1 MVISAATLGRPPAAM
16 MPSSA
21 RCARKAFTDCVLCC
35 TRRARVFSTIA
46 SACCSAVLMGTKRMV
61 LRPRLADGFRIGR
74 VRLTALDERFDVG
87 WWNEAHIMAEV
98 RDLARPI
105 VSTTACLHA
114 NQTWRQFFEEAQHF
128 AATQFPI
135 EQGRAC
141 NIGTVNLENVFGQI
155 EPDGAN
161 ILHGTVPPLWRSSN
175 DHVLALDAV
184 GAGRSTSSHPVGS
197 RSRPLSRIR
206 DGRASKERHHSLRRR

>member
-1 MVISAATLGRPPAAM
+1 
-16 MPSSA
+16 
-21 RCARKAFTDCVLCC
+21 
-35 TRRARVFSTIA
+35 
-46 SACCSAVLMGTKRMV
+46 
-61 LRPRLADGFRIGR
+61 
-74 VRLTALDERFDVG
+74 
-87 WWNEAHIMAEV
+87 MAEV

-105 VSTTACLHA
+105 VSATACLHA
-114 NQTWRQFFEEAQHF
+114 NQTGRQFFEEAQHF

-175 DHVLALDAV
+175 DHALALDAV
-184 GAGRSTSSHPVGS
+184 GAGRSTSSYPWGQS
-197 RSRPLSRIR
+197 RWGGLTSPCRCLTPRLSRLER
-206 DGRASKERHHSLRRR
+206 SALRGFFYPRLAAAALFGCLGGAPVAAGEPASFL

>member
-1 MVISAATLGRPPAAM
+1 
-16 MPSSA
+16 MP
-21 RCARKAFTDCVLCC
+21 
-35 TRRARVFSTIA
+35 TRHEGS
-46 SACCSAVLMGTKRMV
+46 
-61 LRPRLADGFRIGR
+61 
-74 VRLTALDERFDVG
+74 
-87 WWNEAHIMAEV
+87 
-98 RDLARPI
+98 
-105 VSTTACLHA
+105 
-114 NQTWRQFFEEAQHF
+114 FFEEAQHF

-184 GAGRSTSSHPVGS
+184 GAGRSTSSHPVAA
-197 RSRPLSRIR
+197 R
-206 DGRASKERHHSLRRR
+206 DGCTMIPLAAGTSSER